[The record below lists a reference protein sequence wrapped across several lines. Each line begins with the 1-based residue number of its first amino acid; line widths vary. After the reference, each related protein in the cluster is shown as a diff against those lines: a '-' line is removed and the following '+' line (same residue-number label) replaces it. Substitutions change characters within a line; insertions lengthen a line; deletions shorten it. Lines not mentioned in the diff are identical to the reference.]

1 MCRHEF
7 EAYLDKVF
15 DFSAR
20 VHALPEGRQYPRH
33 PWPQVFDAVFLGAAC
48 QFPTL
53 HRIEAEC
60 RTGVLA
66 HRIGPLSEDD
76 IGYALARQAA
86 DPVFHLGCQIARQLK
101 RNGVLHSSWARG
113 RIVAAVDGIEICRS
127 FVRCCAQC
135 LERKVTHMVAGVE
148 REDIQYYHRVVAV
161 VVVSPAFPVPLGI
174 RFLAPGEE
182 EVGPAG
188 ALLTDLVAQLGRRF
202 LDVLVADAL
211 YLQRPFVQRV
221 EQLGLEWVF
230 TLKENQ
236 PELLAEATRLMTR
249 PPDARSADAGQELEL
264 WHEADVYWPVA
275 DRAVRVVKTVRT
287 HRTRRVAL
295 RGATAARHSTC
306 RETVSEVS
314 TTSYASN
321 VDLGRIPPQ
330 FIAALGRSRWRI
342 DAEVFQT
349 LTTEG
354 HLKRPSVHQ
363 GRPQALV
370 LLTMIRVLAYL
381 LSLVFYHRQVCS
393 HRHGRGRAIGFS
405 EFARG
410 LGYRFLRLRFDSS

>member
-1 MCRHEF
+1 VRRHEF

-20 VHALPEGRQYPRH
+20 VQALPEGRQYPRH
-33 PWPQVFDAVFLGAAC
+33 PWPQIFDAVFLGAAC

-86 DPVFHLGCQIARQLK
+86 EPVFHLGCQLARQLK

-113 RIVAAVDGIEICRS
+113 RLVAAVDGIEICRS
-127 FVRCCAQC
+127 FVRCCDQC
-135 LERKVTHMVAGVE
+135 LERRVRHTVAGVE
-148 REDIQYYHRVVAV
+148 REDLQYAHRLVAV
-161 VVVSPAFPVPLGI
+161 VVVSTAFPVPLGI

-202 LDVLVADAL
+202 LDILVADAL
-211 YLQRPFVQRV
+211 YLQRPFVQRI
-221 EQLGLEWVF
+221 EQLGFEWVF

-236 PELLAEATRLMTR
+236 PELLAEATRLTAR
-249 PPDARSADAGQELEL
+249 PPDARTADPGQDLDL
-264 WHEADVYWPVA
+264 WHESEVYWPVA
-275 DRAVRVVKTVRT
+275 DRAVRVVKAVRT
-287 HRTRRVAL
+287 LHTRQVTVDRAAPTARRIRREPVS
-295 RGATAARHSTC
+295 ATSTNY
-306 RETVSEVS
+306 
-314 TTSYASN
+314 YASN

-363 GRPQALV
+363 GRPQALL

-405 EFARG
+405 EFARA